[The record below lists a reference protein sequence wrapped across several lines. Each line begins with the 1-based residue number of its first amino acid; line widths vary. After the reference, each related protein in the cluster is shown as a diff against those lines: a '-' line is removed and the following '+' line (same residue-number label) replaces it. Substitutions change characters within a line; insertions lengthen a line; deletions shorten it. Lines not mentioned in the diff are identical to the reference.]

1 MIVGT
6 DAASIS
12 LVRGVAEALVAL
24 GVEVSL
30 HNFSSIS
37 RQAEPVPLRESIIF
51 IHFHIVVYRAH
62 LRTIVLSVVCP
73 LLNTLVDRVIRS
85 VLSGALFA
93 SDKSP
98 RKVLCMGFK
107 DVSGT
112 PSLRLRRVQWID
124 TFERPIPKLI
134 VLGFFGAIL

>member
-12 LVRGVAEALVAL
+12 LIRGVAEALVAL

-30 HNFSSIS
+30 DNFSSIS
-37 RQAEPVPLRESIIF
+37 RQAESVPLRESIIF

-62 LRTIVLSVVCP
+62 LGPIVLCVVCS
-73 LLNTLVDRVIRS
+73 LFNTLVDRVIRS

-93 SDKSP
+93 SDKP
-98 RKVLCMGFK
+98 PWKVLCMGFK
-107 DVSGT
+107 DVSWT

-134 VLGFFGAIL
+134 VLVLFGAIL